1 MSLFKEN
8 MSKTI
13 SREMFFGSVFEYEDI
28 HTLLVASKVNFQ
40 NANTMRERNY
50 IFVCIS
56 TLKRLTPAVGK
67 M

>member
-1 MSLFKEN
+1 
-8 MSKTI
+8 
-13 SREMFFGSVFEYEDI
+13 MFFGSVFEYEDI

-56 TLKRLTPAVGK
+56 TLKRLTPGGRCEDAH
-67 M
+67 